1 MLINIGS
8 GTPSP
13 VLSLCVQLTHLLE
26 HRLDRLL
33 SLSRKSDEDNYRLNL
48 ARQGTPSERELDGK
62 TLCRA
67 IGTWLTDSS
76 RAEEIQTLRKSK
88 QDQTVS
94 SGMNSNGA
102 KAVASFRSEDGRGL
116 TEDLWDFAS

>member
-1 MLINIGS
+1 MLINIEN
-8 GTPSP
+8 GTPFRFP
-13 VLSLCVQLTHLLE
+13 RLSDKLTCPAE
-26 HRLDRLL
+26 DRLDRLL

-76 RAEEIQTLRKSK
+76 RAEEIESSRKSK
-88 QDQTVS
+88 QDQKVTPA
-94 SGMNSNGA
+94 MNSNGA
-102 KAVASFRSEDGRGL
+102 KAVASFRSEDGRQL
-116 TEDLWDFAS
+116 TEDLWDFAA